1 MDRLAD
7 FLDGSKVI
15 EYNGSTLTLKIGLH
29 YGANELF
36 ELSQLSLEHGNIHAV
51 VAPNGS

>member
-1 MDRLAD
+1 MDHIAD
-7 FLDGSKVI
+7 FLDGSNVI

-36 ELSQLSLEHGNIHAV
+36 ELSQLSLELSLIHI
-51 VAPNGS
+51 